1 VPSDARTT
9 IAALATLAAAA
20 ALSITVALDDVLPG
34 ELRTIREAQTWG
46 ILGGWFADTIRF
58 LTTTQVVVAT
68 GIAVAIALWLLDE
81 RRGAIALAIALV
93 LLEIAQPLIKEIVD
107 RPRPSEDLVDIRGS
121 ITSASFP
128 AGHVMSPT
136 VLYGLLATLAIAR
149 LNYAAYLSTQARND
163 EAAREILHRVADDAM
178 PGVTGAALYERALEL
193 AGDLEGF
200 MGAGD
205 ERVSFVGHGF
215 GLEID
220 ELPLLAKGWEEP
232 LEAGMVF
239 ALEPKFVFPGVGA
252 VGIENSYLVTGD
264 GAERLTSAPED
275 LLEL

>member
-9 IAALATLAAAA
+9 IAALATLAAAV

-149 LNYAAYLSTQARND
+149 RMWPVALRAAIVAASALLLTASTFVNLYLGVHWPTDVLGGLLWGAVVIFAAFAIAR
-163 EAAREILHRVADDAM
+163 L
-178 PGVTGAALYERALEL
+178 
-193 AGDLEGF
+193 
-200 MGAGD
+200 
-205 ERVSFVGHGF
+205 
-215 GLEID
+215 
-220 ELPLLAKGWEEP
+220 LPLDGW
-232 LEAGMVF
+232 LR
-239 ALEPKFVFPGVGA
+239 
-252 VGIENSYLVTGD
+252 
-264 GAERLTSAPED
+264 ERNPR
-275 LLEL
+275 